1 MGFLA
6 QFRFFL
12 SPASLIKGLLEDL
25 LFLDPQMKRVPF
37 SKIFRWLSKSERSR
51 EHFLLM

>member
-6 QFRFFL
+6 QFHFFL

-25 LFLDPQMKRVPF
+25 LFLDPQMKKVPF
-37 SKIFRWLSKSERSR
+37 SKSFHWLQKVRGVVST
-51 EHFLLM
+51 FF